1 MLYWFIQNDMEEL
14 KMKLK
19 FKKFEIFICI
29 LNVILIL
36 FMFVYL
42 FHAFIGRKEVPASN
56 AASTNT
62 EFSFNEADDALTNV
76 YVTLIKGTNVSIG
89 KGKKLHFGTDGDF
102 EGFFDEKEINVNGY
116 QYEVIGVKDN
126 ADQDGAVAI
135 VNVYNKDKTKYV
147 QYKLVYGGTEEN
159 PELLLMYPKT
169 GKTYEIS
176 IA

>member
-1 MLYWFIQNDMEEL
+1 MKQIYKHKKYQYNIQD
-14 KMKLK
+14 
-19 FKKFEIFICI
+19 
-29 LNVILIL
+29 
-36 FMFVYL
+36 
-42 FHAFIGRKEVPASN
+42 
-56 AASTNT
+56 TNKN
-62 EFSFNEADDALTNV
+62 FD
-76 YVTLIKGTNVSIG
+76 
-89 KGKKLHFGTDGDF
+89 
-102 EGFFDEKEINVNGY
+102 FFDEKEINVNGY

-176 IA
+176 IAY